1 MSGRPIA
8 GSTRL
13 QKLVFL
19 VQQRL
24 VGVSESRDLRV
35 DFAFRPNRFGPA
47 DTYLY
52 PDLEFLVALEY
63 VLRRPADDNSSPTRE
78 PELEE
83 MTERELSFAYLMG
96 SEDRAVDLAAAENIE
111 EEFLITDRGR
121 KFLTQLEVQ
130 LDTRDLALF
139 RSLRSTAE
147 EIRRKYGD
155 WPLDRLLRYVYTE
168 YPEYTTASE
177 IRRRVLG
184 HA

>member
-1 MSGRPIA
+1 
-8 GSTRL
+8 
-13 QKLVFL
+13 
-19 VQQRL
+19 
-24 VGVSESRDLRV
+24 
-35 DFAFRPNRFGPA
+35 
-47 DTYLY
+47 
-52 PDLEFLVALEY
+52 
-63 VLRRPADDNSSPTRE
+63 
-78 PELEE
+78 